1 MKRNLNLTTNGCSV
15 YDPPQR
21 YSFKLQLVRKLQV
34 IFLLF
39 LFAACKKQDDLFKQT
54 PSDTPIISLSYK
66 NNAGE
71 NLLQLKLNAS
81 DIDVLDLSQQGH
93 KIYFQNSQGSNAIH
107 VEEISTYGK
116 VVRLPFANGI
126 KIGNKMTKFLQYKDH
141 SEDKITIEES
151 YQDGKPFI
159 SKVWL
164 NDVLVNH
171 FEPIVILK

>member
-1 MKRNLNLTTNGCSV
+1 M
-15 YDPPQR
+15 
-21 YSFKLQLVRKLQV
+21 RKLQF
-34 IFLLF
+34 IFLFLLF
-39 LFAACKKQDDLFKQT
+39 TACKKQDDIFKQNS
-54 PSDTPIISLSYK
+54 SDTHIISLSYK

-71 NLLQLKLNAS
+71 NLLQLSLHAS

-93 KIYFQNSQGSNAIH
+93 KIYFQSSQRTNVIH
-107 VEEISTYGK
+107 VEETSSYGK

-126 KIGNKMTKFLQYKDH
+126 KIGNKMTKFLQYKDY

-151 YQDGKPFI
+151 YQEGKPFI

-164 NDVLVNH
+164 NDALVNH